1 MKFVDWRFRH
11 PASLAS
17 SRGWLIVAAVI
28 GLGLAASGCAQS
40 MSEFARN
47 DASAGTTATAY
58 PSANAPTSLAPGD
71 PQTMASMARP
81 AVLVDET
88 TEPAPTARTA
98 RTTAPMAIVPATADL
113 ASTAQPAAAEPDRAI
128 AAAAVNLN
136 QLPAQPRS
144 KLLTPEEKAQVIAEL
159 EALAKKQSA
168 TLGKAKKSSDCAAD
182 NLDPATRLASATGDG
197 GC

>member
-1 MKFVDWRFRH
+1 MKFVDWRSRH

-17 SRGWLIVAAVI
+17 SRRWLVVAAVI

-47 DASAGTTATAY
+47 DASAGTVATAY
-58 PSANAPTSLAPGD
+58 PSAGAATSLAPGD
-71 PQTMASMARP
+71 PQTVASMARP

-88 TEPAPTARTA
+88 TEPAPAARTV
-98 RTTAPMAIVPATADL
+98 APMAIVPATANL
-113 ASTAQPAAAEPDRAI
+113 ASAAQPDQGI
-128 AAAAVNLN
+128 APAAVNLN
-136 QLPAQPRS
+136 QVPEQPNS
-144 KLLTPEEKAQVIAEL
+144 KLLTPAEKAKVIAEL

-168 TLGKAKKSSDCAAD
+168 TLGKKKSADCTAD
-182 NLDPATRLASATGDG
+182 NLDPAQRLASATGDG

>member
-17 SRGWLIVAAVI
+17 SRGWLLVAAVI

-40 MSEFARN
+40 LSEFARN

-58 PSANAPTSLAPGD
+58 PAPGD

-88 TEPAPTARTA
+88 TEPVPTARSA

-113 ASTAQPAAAEPDRAI
+113 ASTAQPAAAAPDRAI

-136 QLPAQPRS
+136 QLPTQPRS

-168 TLGKAKKSSDCAAD
+168 TLGKGKKSSDCAAD
-182 NLDPATRLASATGDG
+182 SLDPAARLASATGDG